1 MAEDNRVMGNVI
13 KFNLQRSGFDV
24 TLVNDGQMALDIL
37 QKQQFE
43 LVITDY
49 QMPYAT
55 GEDVCRYVR
64 LESNYKTTPVV
75 LVSAKG
81 IELQTSELIG
91 PDRFSRVIYKP
102 FSPQMIVRVAKEI
115 LQAITQVA

>member
-24 TLVNDGQMALDIL
+24 TLVHDGRLAIGYLKD
-37 QKQQFE
+37 QQFD

-49 QMPYAT
+49 QMPHAT

-64 LESNYKTTPVV
+64 SDSAYQATPVV

-81 IELQTSELIG
+81 IELQASELIG
-91 PDRFSRVIYKP
+91 PERFTKVIYKP
-102 FSPQMIVRVAKEI
+102 FSPQEIVRVAKEI
-115 LQAITQVA
+115 LNVISKVA